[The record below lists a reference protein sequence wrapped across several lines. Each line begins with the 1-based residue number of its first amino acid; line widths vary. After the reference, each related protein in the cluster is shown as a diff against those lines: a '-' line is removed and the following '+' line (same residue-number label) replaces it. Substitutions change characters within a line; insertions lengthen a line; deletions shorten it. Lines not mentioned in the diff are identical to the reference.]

1 MTHPQ
6 TPRIRVGLGMLGLDV
21 HTKGIRSLAVRLR
34 DRGFE
39 VIMFGEHLTAEQL
52 ASGVVAE
59 DVDVVGVSFS
69 SAAYVKHCRN
79 LLAELKRQGAEDV
92 PVMVGGL
99 IHADDHD
106 MLRAMGIRGI
116 FGPGSEIPAIVDFL
130 RELPTSSPT
139 PKETARDQRDQPG
152 DRVPPG

>member
-1 MTHPQ
+1 MTVAHPQ

-79 LLAELKRQGAEDV
+79 LLSELKRQGADEAKHERSGQEAATLH
-92 PVMVGGL
+92 PCRL
-99 IHADDHD
+99 PES
-106 MLRAMGIRGI
+106 
-116 FGPGSEIPAIVDFL
+116 GPICQRQPDAG
-130 RELPTSSPT
+130 
-139 PKETARDQRDQPG
+139 ETCL
-152 DRVPPG
+152 